1 MLMASSVVLLGSLV
15 YPTVFTSRDMLEL
28 PLTRRKNLF
37 ENKALEEVLSGRA
50 IEYNTHTPVVSGE
63 KSDHESIGSS
73 RSSSRSK
80 SGSTAVR
87 TPEETGSRVRA
98 RGAAKRTAKRA
109 ARTSFRCF

>member
-1 MLMASSVVLLGSLV
+1 MLMASSVVFLGSLI

-28 PLTRRKNLF
+28 PRTRRKNLF

-50 IEYNTHTPVVSGE
+50 IEYVLHTPVAFRE

-80 SGSTAVR
+80 SGSTTAR
-87 TPEETGSRVRA
+87 THEEMGSRVRA
-98 RGAAKRTAKRA
+98 RGAAKRA